1 MKQNKVYPHIL
12 EEKGFVRANR
22 EEMNKCKLDKSAY
35 VQTFLSP
42 AVINAKCGWY
52 GVEYVAYT
60 NGEEYVFFI
69 DSCARLSGGI
79 CVTADS
85 KQAIAT
91 DVFDNID

>member
-1 MKQNKVYPHIL
+1 MKQNKVYPHEL
-12 EEKGFVRANR
+12 EEKGFIRANR
-22 EEMNKCKLDKSAY
+22 EEMSKCKLDKSAY
-35 VQTFLSP
+35 VQKFLSP
-42 AVINAKCGWY
+42 AVINANCGWY

-60 NGEEYVFFI
+60 NGEEFVFFV
-69 DSCARLSGGI
+69 DASDRLSRGI

>member
-1 MKQNKVYPHIL
+1 MS
-12 EEKGFVRANR
+12 E
-22 EEMNKCKLDKSAY
+22 CKLDKSAY
-35 VQTFLSP
+35 VQAFLSP
-42 AVINAKCGWY
+42 AVANADCGWH
-52 GVEYVAYT
+52 GVDYVAYT

-91 DVFDNID
+91 AVFDNID

>member
-1 MKQNKVYPHIL
+1 MKQTKVYPYEL

-42 AVINAKCGWY
+42 AVINANCGWH
-52 GVEYVAYT
+52 GVEYVAYS
-60 NGEEYVFFI
+60 NGEEYVFFL
-69 DSCARLSGGI
+69 DDNYDRCRGV

>member
-1 MKQNKVYPHIL
+1 MKQTKVYPHIL
-12 EEKGFVRANR
+12 EEKGFIRANR
-22 EEMNKCKLDKSAY
+22 EEMSKCKLDKSAY

-42 AVINAKCGWY
+42 AVINANCGWY

-60 NGEEYVFFI
+60 NGEEYVFFL
-69 DSCARLSGGI
+69 DDNHDRCRGV

-91 DVFDNID
+91 DVFDNIG

>member
-12 EEKGFVRANR
+12 EEKGFIRANR

-42 AVINAKCGWY
+42 AVINANCGWY

>member
-12 EEKGFVRANR
+12 EEKGFIRANR

-42 AVINAKCGWY
+42 AVINANCGWY
-52 GVEYVAYT
+52 GVEYVTYT
-60 NGEEYVFFI
+60 NGEEYVFFL
-69 DSCARLSGGI
+69 DSDKDLSRGI

-91 DVFDNID
+91 AVFDNID

>member
-1 MKQNKVYPHIL
+1 MKQTKVYPHEL
-12 EEKGFVRANR
+12 EKKGFVRADR
-22 EEMNKCKLDKSAY
+22 EEMSKCKLDKSAY

-60 NGEEYVFFI
+60 NGEEYVFFL
-69 DSCARLSGGI
+69 DFDKDLSRGV

-85 KQAIAT
+85 KVAIAT
-91 DVFDNID
+91 AVFDNID

>member
-12 EEKGFVRANR
+12 EEKGFVRSNLK
-22 EEMNKCKLDKSAY
+22 EMNKCKLDKSAY

>member
-12 EEKGFVRANR
+12 EEKGFVRSNLK
-22 EEMNKCKLDKSAY
+22 EMNKCKLDKSAY

-42 AVINAKCGWY
+42 AVINANCGWY

-60 NGEEYVFFI
+60 NGEEYVFFL
-69 DSCARLSGGI
+69 DNNHDRCCGI